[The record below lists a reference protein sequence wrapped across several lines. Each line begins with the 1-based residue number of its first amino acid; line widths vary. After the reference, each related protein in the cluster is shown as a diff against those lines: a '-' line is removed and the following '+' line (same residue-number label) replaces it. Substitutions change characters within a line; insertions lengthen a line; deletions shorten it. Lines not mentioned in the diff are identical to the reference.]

1 MNTRPNPRHGYG
13 DWRDMTV
20 EELRDRLHLQVTSW
34 WRHVT
39 LMDFYC
45 DDDQTE
51 GGFHP
56 QRGRTAGAAGVS
68 GSPKTLQRTAP
79 SHIA

>member
-1 MNTRPNPRHGYG
+1 MTTDEHTPQPSHRYG

-39 LMDFYC
+39 LMDLY
-45 DDDQTE
+45 DDQLRAE
-51 GGFHP
+51 RKRRRPGL
-56 QRGRTAGAAGVS
+56 AA
-68 GSPKTLQRTAP
+68 
-79 SHIA
+79 

>member
-1 MNTRPNPRHGYG
+1 MSTHPSRRHHYG

-39 LMDFYC
+39 LMDLY
-45 DDDQTE
+45 DDQLRAE
-51 GGFHP
+51 RKRRQPGL
-56 QRGRTAGAAGVS
+56 AG
-68 GSPKTLQRTAP
+68 
-79 SHIA
+79 

>member
-1 MNTRPNPRHGYG
+1 MNTRPNPRHRYG

-39 LMDFYC
+39 LMDLY
-45 DDDQTE
+45 DDHQTK
-51 GGFHP
+51 GGLHP
-56 QRGRTAGAAGVS
+56 QRGRTAGAVGTS
-68 GSPKTLQRTAP
+68 ESPKTLQRTALG
-79 SHIA
+79 HIA